1 MTTEVRP
8 LGPLPLEAPVLRI
21 ATRLIEAGHETWC
34 VGGALRDHL
43 LGQEASDVDL
53 ATSATPEVV
62 QRLFRR
68 TVPVG
73 IRFGT
78 VGVLDAEGRLHEVT
92 TFRADVVTDGRHAQV
107 AYGVSLLEDLARRD
121 FTINALA
128 CHPLTSE
135 WQDPFDGYSDLVAG
149 TIRAVGDPARRFQE
163 DYLRILRG
171 LRFAA
176 RLGFAMEPATWAAAS
191 AAVDGLRHLSAER
204 VRDEWFKGLITARRV
219 PELVRLWR
227 ESGAA
232 TVWLPELRGDV
243 EVDPGPAGRVRDP
256 VILTAVLCDSPGDV
270 IRRLKGSGQEIA
282 RADAMAR
289 GPGAPTDT
297 DPRSVRRWLAEVLE
311 AADDLMALATLR
323 EGVPP
328 AWVDTVSQV
337 RERGDPVSRSD
348 LAVTGRDLGEAGIG
362 SGPAMGKILTRLLDA
377 VLDDPQLNTRE
388 SLLALAHTWST
399 TE

>member
-1 MTTEVRP
+1 VRP
-8 LGPLPLEAPVLRI
+8 LGPVSLAAPVLNI

-43 LGQEASDVDL
+43 LGQEAADVDL

-92 TFRADVVTDGRHAQV
+92 TFRADVATDGRHAQV

-128 CHPLTSE
+128 YHPITSE
-135 WQDPFDGYSDLVAG
+135 WRDPFEGHADLVAG
-149 TIRAVGDPARRFQE
+149 RIRAVGEPARRFQE

-176 RLGFAMEPATWAAAS
+176 RLGFALEPATWDAAC

-204 VRDEWFKGLITARRV
+204 VRDEWFKGLTTARQV
-219 PELVRLWR
+219 PDLVRLWR

-232 TVWLPELRGDV
+232 AVWLPELRVNADLDRGAV
-243 EVDPGPAGRVRDP
+243 GRGRDP
-256 VILTAVLCDSPGDV
+256 VLLTALLCESPGKV
-270 IRRLKGSGQEIA
+270 LRRLKGSGQEIA

-289 GPGAPTDT
+289 GPVAPADA
-297 DPRSVRRWLAEVLE
+297 DARSVRRWLAEVGE
-311 AADDLMALATLR
+311 AADDVMALATLR
-323 EGVPP
+323 EGVGP
-328 AWVDTVSQV
+328 AWLETVSFV
-337 RERGDPVSRSD
+337 RERGDPVFRSD
-348 LAVTGRDLGEAGIG
+348 LAVTGRDLVDAGIA
-362 SGPAMGKILTRLLDA
+362 SGPEMGRILARLLDA
-377 VLDDPQLNTRE
+377 VLEDPALNRRE
-388 SLLALAHTWST
+388 TLLALAHTWIT
-399 TE
+399 AA